1 MKIYAHRGAHIG
13 LTEMSMSA
21 YQAAIAQGADGFECD
36 VRLTADQEIICWHD
50 ANTERITGQRANISS
65 TRYIDLN
72 FANPLRLE
80 ELLQLAISAK
90 RDLAIET
97 KHPVSTGG
105 LIEKAVLALLFSYET
120 EIEKSG
126 IKVTLMSFSWRAMQ
140 RCKETSIDTTF
151 LFKWKFL
158 RSTAMTPIVGPS
170 IDLIRSHP
178 EIVSELHKDGKQIF
192 VWTVNKESDIELCLR
207 LGVDAI
213 ATDNP
218 ALARKVLR

>member
-50 ANTERITGQRANISS
+50 ADTARITGKRVTISS
-65 TRYIDLN
+65 TRFADLS
-72 FANPLRLE
+72 FANPVRLE
-80 ELLQLAISAK
+80 DLLQLAISAK
-90 RDLAIET
+90 KDLAIET

-105 LIEKAVLALLFSYET
+105 LIEKAVLALLYSYEE
-120 EIEKSG
+120 EINKSG
-126 IKVTLMSFSWRAMQ
+126 IAVTLMSFSWRAMQ
-140 RCKETSIDTTF
+140 RCKETSVDTTF

-158 RSTAMTPIVGPS
+158 ASTSMTPIVGPS
-170 IDLIRSHP
+170 ITLIRSHP
-178 EIVSELHKDGKQIF
+178 EIVKELHDEGKRIF
-192 VWTVNKESDIELCLR
+192 VWTVNEESDIELCLR